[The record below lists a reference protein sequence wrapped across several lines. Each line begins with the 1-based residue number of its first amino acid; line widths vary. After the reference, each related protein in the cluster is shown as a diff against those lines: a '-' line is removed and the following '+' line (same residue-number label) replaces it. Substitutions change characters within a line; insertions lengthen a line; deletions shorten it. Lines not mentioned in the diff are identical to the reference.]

1 MEAVLLRAIV
11 GLSLFVGAW
20 GALSSCA
27 ANAQG
32 SVGYQHYTAGDI
44 VSERLR
50 EPEPGLLLIG
60 GGDWSR
66 EAWHWFVKK
75 SGNGH
80 IVIIRASQDGS
91 DGQWIVDEI
100 GGVAS
105 VHTLVFSERSA
116 AFEQPVIELLN
127 RADAIFIAGGDQSN
141 YVRFWKDTPVED
153 ALNAHMAAG
162 RPLGGT
168 SAGLAILGGAGYGAM
183 APVAVDSPVALSDPH
198 GPLVTLVRDFIDA
211 PLLEHVITDT
221 HFSERSRLGRLIAF
235 VAQSRSGPDP
245 DAVGLGV
252 DEDTSLIV
260 EPGGSARLYSTSGGE
275 AWLVRPQGAPSFA
288 SDGALTWRDVDL
300 TGIGP
305 ESLLNLNTFEVDDPA
320 FRRVGH
326 VTDGV
331 LSVSEPMED

>member
-1 MEAVLLRAIV
+1 MLRAIV
-11 GLSLFVGAW
+11 GLSLLFG
-20 GALSSCA
+20 GMCALSSCA
-27 ANAQG
+27 ASAQN

-44 VSERLR
+44 AAQRLTD
-50 EPEPGLLLIG
+50 PEPGLLLMG

-66 EAWHWFVKK
+66 EAWRWFAKK
-75 SGNGH
+75 SGDGR

-91 DGQWIVDEI
+91 DGQWIIDEI

-105 VHTLVFSERSA
+105 VHTLVFSDRSA
-116 AFEQPVIELLN
+116 ASEQPVVELLG

-153 ALNAHMAAG
+153 ALNAHLAAG

-168 SAGLAILGGAGYGAM
+168 SAGLAILGGAGYGAL
-183 APVAVDSPVALSDPH
+183 APVAVDSPTALADPH

-235 VAQSRSGPDP
+235 VAQSRSGADP
-245 DAVGLGV
+245 EAVGLGV

-260 EPGGSARLYSTSGGE
+260 EPDGSARLYSTSGGE
-275 AWLVRPQGAPSFA
+275 GWLVRPRGAPSFA
-288 SDGALTWRDVDL
+288 ADGALNWRDIDL
-300 TGIGP
+300 IGVGP
-305 ESLLNLNTFEVDDPA
+305 ESRLNLNTFEVREPA
-320 FRRVGH
+320 FRRVAH
-326 VTDGV
+326 VANGV
-331 LSVSEPMED
+331 LSVSEPMDN